1 MQFGWK
7 VQVLSQN
14 QNIEF
19 AFLLFALGIYTAQKR
34 KTNKQKNLLK
44 KKRYADVSSV
54 SRIIL
59 PSSQSSQTVVLLSLP
74 TKHYIGSTV
83 SVSQLLNLI
92 RHT

>member
-34 KTNKQKNLLK
+34 KTNKQNKLVEK
-44 KKRYADVSSV
+44 KKDMQMS
-54 SRIIL
+54 
-59 PSSQSSQTVVLLSLP
+59 
-74 TKHYIGSTV
+74 
-83 SVSQLLNLI
+83 
-92 RHT
+92 